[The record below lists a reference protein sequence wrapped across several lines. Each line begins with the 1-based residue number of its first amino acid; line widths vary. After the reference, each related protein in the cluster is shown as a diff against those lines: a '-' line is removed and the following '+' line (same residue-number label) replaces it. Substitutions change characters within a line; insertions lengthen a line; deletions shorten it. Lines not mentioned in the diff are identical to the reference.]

1 MARKSDVY
9 VVGILFAYEDRTE
22 IKYVTSI
29 ETETKIAH
37 WEDGKEAMTFSKDYA
52 KDFAWALCLNGNT
65 AIPMLKPDY
74 LDLRNP
80 DVEKEEE
87 KFLEI
92 YREDYKPTQFNEM
105 LATLGLN
112 DDEVG
117 DAFMFKGT
125 VVKSTLKN
133 GGEKND

>member
-1 MARKSDVY
+1 MARKAEEY

-29 ETETKIAH
+29 ETETKVAH
-37 WEDGKEAMTFSKDYA
+37 WKDGEEAMTFSKDYA
-52 KDFAWALCLNGNT
+52 KDLAWALSVNGNA
-65 AIPMLKPDY
+65 AIPMIKADY

-80 DVEKEEE
+80 EKEREE
-87 KFLEI
+87 DKFLEI

-125 VVKSTLKN
+125 VVKSTLK
-133 GGEKND
+133 GSEE

>member
-1 MARKSDVY
+1 MARKADEY

-22 IKYVTSI
+22 IKYITGI
-29 ETETKIAH
+29 DTQTKVAH
-37 WEDGKEAMTFSKDYA
+37 WEEGKEAKIFSKDWA
-52 KDFAWALCLNGNT
+52 KDLAWALCVNGYI
-65 AIPMLKPDY
+65 AIPILKADY
-74 LDLRNP
+74 LDLRNT
-80 DVEKEEE
+80 DKEKEEE

-125 VVKSTLKN
+125 VVKNTLK
-133 GGEKND
+133 K

>member
-1 MARKSDVY
+1 MARKAEEY

-29 ETETKIAH
+29 DTQTKVAH
-37 WEDGKEAMTFSKDYA
+37 WEDGKEAKIFSKDWA
-52 KDFAWALCLNGNT
+52 KDLAWALCLNGNA
-65 AIPMLKPDY
+65 AIPMIKPNY
-74 LDLRNP
+74 LDLVNP
-80 DVEKEEE
+80 DKEKEEE

-125 VVKSTLKN
+125 VVKSTLNK
-133 GGEKND
+133 

>member
-1 MARKSDVY
+1 MARKTDNY

-29 ETETKIAH
+29 DMETKFAH
-37 WEDGKEAMTFSKDYA
+37 WEGGKEAMTFSKDYA

-125 VVKSTLKN
+125 VVKSTLK
-133 GGEKND
+133 K

>member
-1 MARKSDVY
+1 MPKKSDEY

-22 IKYVTSI
+22 IKYVTEI
-29 ETETKIAH
+29 DMETKYAK
-37 WEDGKEAMTFSKDYA
+37 WEDGKEAKIFSKDWA
-52 KDFAWALCLNGNT
+52 KDLAWALCLNGHT
-65 AIPMLKPDY
+65 AIPMIKADY
-74 LDLRNP
+74 LDLVNP
-80 DVEKEEE
+80 EKEREEE

-92 YREDYKPTQFNEM
+92 YREDYAEGQFNEM

-117 DAFMFKGT
+117 DAFIFKGT
-125 VVKSTLKN
+125 VVKSTLN

>member
-1 MARKSDVY
+1 MARKADVY
-9 VVGILFAYEDRTE
+9 VVGILFTYEDRTE
-22 IKYVTSI
+22 IKYVTEI
-29 ETETKIAH
+29 DMETKYAK
-37 WEDGKEAMTFSKDYA
+37 WEAGKEAKIFSKDWA
-52 KDFAWALCLNGNT
+52 KDLAWALSLNGNP
-65 AIPMLKPDY
+65 AIPMLKADY

-80 DVEKEEE
+80 EKEREE
-87 KFLEI
+87 DKCLEI
-92 YREDYKPTQFNEM
+92 YREDYTEGQFNEM

-133 GGEKND
+133 GDE

>member
-1 MARKSDVY
+1 MARKSEEY
-9 VVGILFAYEDRTE
+9 VVGILFTYEDRTE
-22 IKYVTSI
+22 VKYVTSI
-29 ETETKIAH
+29 DTQTKVAY
-37 WEDGKEAMTFSKDYA
+37 WEDGKEAKIFSKDWA
-52 KDFAWALCLNGNT
+52 KDLAWALCLNGNT
-65 AIPMLKPDY
+65 AIPMIKADY

-80 DVEKEEE
+80 DKEKEEE

-105 LATLGLN
+105 LATLKLN